1 MCLCSG
7 ALARLATLWYPANL
21 APSRSQPNHRPGKL
35 LAALA
40 ITNKSPH
47 REDRD
52 PSGTCAL
59 ASLLRPASEA
69 QCPSIGCSLTGRHA
83 SRTASHLCPFFWLRS
98 PCHRLTSCTF
108 CFSPRSSLAWPL
120 FLHRYL
126 PITGDSWDSLIMTA
140 PLLLY
145 FSSFYLSLTRCTSRG
160 PVFDFFPAYAARKQ
174 DPRKHAITLR
184 HLLSLQTGYP
194 KDSAII
200 WLFRS
205 LADERGE
212 RKFAPAQLSSSIS
225 TNSLGFLRI
234 NSPISLSVVGAM
246 VWNAA
251 LSWLMEV
258 NNSASSSKSQGRGS
272 RWCVAPC

>member
-1 MCLCSG
+1 MPTSVP
-7 ALARLATLWYPANL
+7 REYWPTTDWREATPQEL
-21 APSRSQPNHRPGKL
+21 GM
-35 LAALA
+35 
-40 ITNKSPH
+40 
-47 REDRD
+47 D
-52 PSGTCAL
+52 PV
-59 ASLLRPASEA
+59 
-69 QCPSIGCSLTGRHA
+69 QLTQMQA
-83 SRTASHLCPFFWLRS
+83 YIE
-98 PCHRLTSCTF
+98 
-108 CFSPRSSLAWPL
+108 
-120 FLHRYL
+120 RYL
-126 PITGDSWDSLIMTA
+126 PGLHALLIVRHGSLAFEQYYQGFSQQSYHNLSSATKSVISALVGA
-140 PLLLY
+140 PLTQGLLT
-145 FSSFYLSLTRCTSRG
+145 SLDQ
-160 PVFDFFPAYAARKQ
+160 PVFDFFPAYAAREQ